1 MSSIKKL
8 SIISSKQDKI
18 FLFILLFMSILLSLM
33 ETVGIS
39 AIMPFITLAS
49 DQSKILQNE
58 YSRYIYD
65 FFGFKNYVA
74 FMVSFG
80 VILIVFYIL
89 RACFT
94 ILYSYLLNRFSFG
107 RYHIFAFRLFKNYV
121 GLSYKDFV
129 TKNSSELTKSIVTE
143 AANLTLYIQ
152 NLLMMLSEVFTILF
166 LYILLLFV
174 NWKMTLILTIFLGLK
189 VLFLTK
195 TISKIIKVQGVKRG
209 ELQSK
214 FYRILSETFGNFK
227 IVKLVQNE
235 SKIHDEFATAS
246 YGYAKANIINAT
258 LGQLPRTVLEML
270 GFGTLI
276 GVVLYILLKY
286 ENANFVL
293 PIISMYALALY
304 RMLPAV
310 NRILNSY
317 NGMLFMSKSLDIVYE
332 ELSCCSPLEG
342 DGKVDFEKEIELE
355 GVYFEHVKD
364 KPVLENVSLKI
375 KKGERIAFVGESGS
389 GKTTLVDVI
398 VGIYRPS
405 KGKIFIDG
413 RTLSTENIRSWRG
426 KIGYIPQSIYLFDGT
441 VADNVA
447 FGHEFNR
454 TKIEYAL
461 KKANIYDFL
470 AEKDGIDTMVGEGG
484 IQLSGG
490 QKQRIGIARALY
502 MDPEIL
508 VLDEATSALDSE
520 TETQIMNEIYEASR
534 GKTLFVIAHR
544 LSTLEGCTTMVK
556 LNRGSIVEI
565 NKITK

>member
-8 SIISSKQDKI
+8 RVITNRQDKT
-18 FLFILLFMSILLSLM
+18 FLLVLLFMSIFLSLM
-33 ETVGIS
+33 ETIGIS

-49 DQSKILQNE
+49 DPAKIFQNE
-58 YSRYIYD
+58 YSRHIYD
-65 FFGFKNYVA
+65 FFSFKNSVS
-74 FMVSFG
+74 FMVFFG
-80 VILIVFYIL
+80 VTLIVFYIF
-89 RACFT
+89 RAIFT
-94 ILYSYLLNRFSFG
+94 IFYSYLLNSFSFG

-121 GLSYKDFV
+121 GLPYKEFV

-166 LYILLLFV
+166 LYVLLLFV
-174 NWKMTLILTIFLGLK
+174 NLEMTLVLTVFLGLK

-227 IVKLVQNE
+227 MIKLVQNE

-276 GVVLYILLKY
+276 GVVVYILLKY

-304 RMLPAV
+304 RMLPAI
-310 NRILNSY
+310 NRILSSY
-317 NGMLFMSKSLDIVYE
+317 NGMLFMSKSLDIVHE
-332 ELSCCSPLEG
+332 ELSCSSLLEG
-342 DGKVDFEKEIELE
+342 NEDIGFEKEIELD
-355 GVYFEHVKD
+355 GVYFEYTKD
-364 KPVLENVSLKI
+364 KAVLENVSLKI
-375 KKGERIAFVGESGS
+375 KKGDKIAFVGESGS
-389 GKTTLVDVI
+389 GKTTLVDMI
-398 VGIYRPS
+398 IGIYRPL
-405 KGKIFIDG
+405 KGQIFIDG
-413 RTLSTENIRSWRG
+413 KALDNKNIRSWRG

-447 FGHEFNR
+447 FGHEFDKA
-454 TKIEYAL
+454 KIEDAL
-461 KKANIYDFL
+461 KKANIYEFL
-470 AEKDGIDTMVGEGG
+470 MQKDGIYTMVGEGG

-502 MDPEIL
+502 MDPDIL
-508 VLDEATSALDSE
+508 VLDEATSALDSA
-520 TETQIMNEIYEASR
+520 TEAQIMNEIYEVSG

-544 LSTLEGCTTMVK
+544 LSTLERCTATIR
-556 LNRGSIVEI
+556 LHRGNIVEI
-565 NKITK
+565 NKNTK